1 MPRGLSLHS
10 LDLTASARVPGAEV
24 VSFGVFHPLDR
35 ARITAGNDRD
45 GTSAE
50 GPPLATTACSRTS
63 RIRRRSSGRE
73 RAADLPFGTSLCA
86 RDLPSRSTARP
97 SAMVSSCSTR
107 QTTCDLDAACF
118 PASLRDPVTCSC
130 FCPVGRPGATNCT
143 GHPPRHCIRKTARP
157 VLPSPPV
164 RVGDARAVEA
174 PPSGL
179 RMTARNSI
187 QRRRIY
193 SSENLRV
200 NATNIFF
207 LRSSIMEVP
216 SRGYPRRHDNEC
228 HTSRAP
234 HGQARS
240 QMDVRARSSWRSAVL
255 VTFSLR
261 GSAVVA

>member
-24 VSFGVFHPLDR
+24 VSFGVFHPLNR

-157 VLPSPPV
+157 VLHRPRFASAT
-164 RVGDARAVEA
+164 RERVEA

-179 RMTARNSI
+179 RMTARNPSNAGESI
-187 QRRRIY
+187 PAKTCGSTRRTSFFCGLPLWKCRRAVTLVGMTT
-193 SSENLRV
+193 NVTRRAHRMDRRV
-200 NATNIFF
+200 
-207 LRSSIMEVP
+207 
-216 SRGYPRRHDNEC
+216 RRWMF
-228 HTSRAP
+228 A
-234 HGQARS
+234 
-240 QMDVRARSSWRSAVL
+240 RAR
-255 VTFSLR
+255 R
-261 GSAVVA
+261 GEARCS